1 VGLAGDFQNCFVPCL
16 GVEIIPIQFDGWT
29 QSDEIT
35 KQVVSQLAQA
45 PIFQIPWGQ
54 NLLIIS
60 KASSTKEALF
70 YVIGTI
76 SCSCH
81 G

>member
-1 VGLAGDFQNCFVPCL
+1 LADKWYRY
-16 GVEIIPIQFDGWT
+16 WT

-60 KASSTKEALF
+60 KAIITEISR
-70 YVIGTI
+70 IGNQTVRKLAV
-76 SCSCH
+76 H
-81 G
+81 

>member
-1 VGLAGDFQNCFVPCL
+1 LYQPCR
-16 GVEIIPIQFDGWT
+16 
-29 QSDEIT
+29 

-70 YVIGTI
+70 YVQKTIGNNW
-76 SCSCH
+76 SRDNLFRYFV
-81 G
+81 